1 MIFELQYCVPTELL
15 TEDTFNLLVDKL
27 VIEGYTL
34 PSVYMKEFDNWQA
47 FDYIG
52 VNSQGDILLYSG
64 SGWFYHSVTGCGDDS
79 GRYPYVYSTFW
90 LNKYL
95 GVN

>member
-1 MIFELQYCVPTELL
+1 MTFELQYCVPTEYL

-27 VIEGYTL
+27 VIEWYIL
-34 PSVYMKEFDNWQA
+34 PSLYMKEFDNWQA

-52 VNSQGDILLYSG
+52 VSCHGDILLYSG
-64 SGWFYHSVTGCGDDS
+64 SAWFYHSSGENS
-79 GRYPYVYSTFW
+79 GRYPYVYSKLW
-90 LNKYL
+90 LNDYL